1 MLGSTTSGEGQPNTV
16 GSARP
21 QSRSVPILA
30 AAALMVLIACSD
42 AAGPVG
48 SAAASTTV
56 SVSAAAAGNLPQ
68 GAEPVDLDPA
78 DFTTEIDNP
87 YFPVTPG
94 TRLTYR
100 ESGPEGELEVVV
112 IHTNA
117 TKLIG
122 NGVTARVVRDTVTLD
137 GEIVED
143 TFDWYA
149 QDNEGTVWYLGEDT
163 AEFEDGEISST
174 EGSFEAGVDGALPG
188 IVMPAH
194 PAPGMKYRQ
203 EYYEGEAE
211 DNGEVLSVLEMADV
225 PFGHFDELVLTKD
238 TIGLEPDVLSYK
250 LYAKGIGVILTLDVS
265 GGSGREEL
273 VNIDTAPEDAG
284 TGPLGSPNP

>member
-1 MLGSTTSGEGQPNTV
+1 MLGSTTSGEGRPNTV

-21 QSRSVPILA
+21 QLRSVPILA
-30 AAALMVLIACSD
+30 AAALIVLVACSD

-56 SVSAAAAGNLPQ
+56 SVSAAASGNLPQ

-174 EGSFEAGVDGALPG
+174 AGSFEAGVDGALPG

-284 TGPLGSPNP
+284 IGPLGSPNP